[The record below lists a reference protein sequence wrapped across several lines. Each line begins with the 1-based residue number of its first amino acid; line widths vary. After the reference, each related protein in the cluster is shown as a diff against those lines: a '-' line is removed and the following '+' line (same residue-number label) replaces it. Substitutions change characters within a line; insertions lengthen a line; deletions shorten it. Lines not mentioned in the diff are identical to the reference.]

1 MYRYFSNRHAL
12 LTALHDYSVE
22 EALRAIEAADLPN
35 ASVVEGIARLSRA
48 FVGLHSKYAVLV
60 QMGEQFRD
68 DAVARQLSEPI
79 EAVLRRGVEGGIVT
93 DEFTETELIYMFG
106 GLVRAAAELEASGQV
121 TLERAARLASNT
133 FLSGIA
139 PF

>member
-1 MYRYFSNRHAL
+1 
-12 LTALHDYSVE
+12 
-22 EALRAIEAADLPN
+22 
-35 ASVVEGIARLSRA
+35 
-48 FVGLHSKYAVLV
+48 
-60 QMGEQFRD
+60 MGEQFRD